1 VRAPGVTR
9 QRLYFETVEEVL
21 GNTNKVLVDTKGT
34 GNMIY
39 LPLDKLTEGR
49 TRTLTLDEQ
58 RQVPATVQPRVTGT
72 EEAPEAVAPEAARA
86 RGTR

>member
-1 VRAPGVTR
+1 M
-9 QRLYFETVEEVL
+9 L

-58 RQVPATVQPRVTGT
+58 RQVLPRCSRERRQPRKTPGGRRL
-72 EEAPEAVAPEAARA
+72 EARRA